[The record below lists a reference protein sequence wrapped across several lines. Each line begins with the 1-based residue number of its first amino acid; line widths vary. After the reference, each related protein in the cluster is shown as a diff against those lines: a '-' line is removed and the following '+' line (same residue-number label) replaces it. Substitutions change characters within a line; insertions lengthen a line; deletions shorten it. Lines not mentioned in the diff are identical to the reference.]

1 MPDFRNF
8 LLNEQQ
14 IKDDSDKR
22 FFGQKVGDVL
32 TAIHDLEEDG
42 KAAGNRKMTKV
53 SLRIVNQIRAIIH
66 DQWGDVATPFL
77 PILQRVGVA
86 MMKAIEEKGDIN
98 EVLASA
104 GEELENIMK
113 KLGVPI
119 NQIGSGLDDSEDQS

>member
-1 MPDFRNF
+1 
-8 LLNEQQ
+8 
-14 IKDDSDKR
+14 
-22 FFGQKVGDVL
+22 
-32 TAIHDLEEDG
+32 
-42 KAAGNRKMTKV
+42 V